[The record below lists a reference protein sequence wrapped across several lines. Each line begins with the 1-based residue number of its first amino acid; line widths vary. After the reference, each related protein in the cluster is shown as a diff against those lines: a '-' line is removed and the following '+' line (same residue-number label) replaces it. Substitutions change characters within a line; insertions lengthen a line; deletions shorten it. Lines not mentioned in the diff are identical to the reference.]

1 MAEKGKVYRGQE
13 LIADVEYDVFERSS
27 GAFKVAQLRIN
38 PPIGVSVERLT
49 LLMSDGRKWNFY
61 AAGEGDYRVTGDP
74 Y

>member
-13 LIADVEYDVFERSS
+13 LIADVEYDVVVWPS
-27 GAFKVAQLRIN
+27 GVFKEAQLRIN
-38 PPIGVSVERLT
+38 PPIGVSIDRLT